1 MAGSSMLWTGAMSA
15 YTAAVSST
23 YSGPVSSASSSAV
36 GVCTWYFLLRIV
48 ACAAGAGH
56 VDAMPRVGV
65 GIRGV
70 REVDGMVATGPA
82 GRSGGPDVKHIR

>member
-1 MAGSSMLWTGAMSA
+1 MTGTVSS

-36 GVCTWYFLLRIV
+36 GACTWYFLLRV
-48 ACAAGAGH
+48 CACAAGAGH
-56 VDAMPRVGV
+56 VDAMPRVGL

-70 REVDGMVATGPA
+70 RGVDGILATGPA
-82 GRSGGPDVKHIR
+82 LSSGEPAVNQMG